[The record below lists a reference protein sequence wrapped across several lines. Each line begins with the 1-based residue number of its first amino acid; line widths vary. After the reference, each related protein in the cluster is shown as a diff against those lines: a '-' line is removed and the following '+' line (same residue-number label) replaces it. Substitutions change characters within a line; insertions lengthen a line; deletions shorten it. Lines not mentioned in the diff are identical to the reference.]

1 MPALSCC
8 PPKRSPLF
16 PFRPLIFVPCAVY
29 ASIGLGSPP
38 IYYAAKY
45 MTENVFFKNPLI
57 ASGPCPACSAPNRLY
72 FGDILGVEVSEPS
85 HHSHPGRGREETK
98 GPVA

>member
-1 MPALSCC
+1 MPT
-8 PPKRSPLF
+8 
-16 PFRPLIFVPCAVY
+16 
-29 ASIGLGSPP
+29 GLGSPP

-72 FGDILGVEVSEPS
+72 FGDILGVEVSLATPT
-85 HHSHPGRGREETK
+85 PC
-98 GPVA
+98 VAE